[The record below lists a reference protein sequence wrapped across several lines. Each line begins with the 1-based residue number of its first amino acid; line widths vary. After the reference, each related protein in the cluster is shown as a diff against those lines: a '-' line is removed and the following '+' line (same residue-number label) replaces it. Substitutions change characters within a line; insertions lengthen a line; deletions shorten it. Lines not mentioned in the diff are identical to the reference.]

1 MMQGIRRPLA
11 NPSSRR
17 MPGSGVRRN
26 DGNGKYRW
34 FHRQTGVALLTALLV
49 VALAT
54 VAAVAMTTRQQ
65 LDVRRTGNLLHSEQA
80 WAYVLGAES
89 WARVVLA
96 RDSKDNKVDN
106 LAEDW
111 ATQVP
116 ASLVEGG
123 SVVGRVVDM
132 QGRFN
137 VNSLVVNGVAD
148 AAAVDRYKRLLR
160 TLDLDESLADSLVDW
175 LDKDINSRFP
185 GGAEDETYQ
194 LLQPAYRTA
203 NRLMA
208 DISELRLVKGYDEKV
223 MGKLLGGVS
232 GVPLVTALPEATAIN
247 VNTASAEVLT
257 TLANGLS
264 LSDGEAIIEARG
276 DTGFEKVED
285 LLQLPVLA
293 GQQQP
298 DPQALTVQSQWFLLL
313 GEANIGQGRVKLAS
327 LIQRASQTTRVIRRQ
342 REFYD
347 PVQAPVV
354 LTDEP

>member
-1 MMQGIRRPLA
+1 MLLKALDP
-11 NPSSRR
+11 
-17 MPGSGVRRN
+17 GVRRD
-26 DGNGKYRW
+26 DGM
-34 FHRQTGVALLTALLV
+34 RQDDSNRIYQGFPGQSGVALLTALLV

-96 RDSKDNKVDN
+96 RDARDSKVDN

-111 ATQVP
+111 AIQVP
-116 ASLVEGG
+116 ASFVEGG
-123 SVVGRVVDM
+123 SVVGRVIDL

-137 VNSLVVNGVAD
+137 VNSLVVKGKAD
-148 AAAVDRYKRLLR
+148 SLAVERYKRLLR
-160 TLDLDESLADSLVDW
+160 TLNLDESLADALVDW
-175 LDKDINSRFP
+175 LDTDINSRFP

-194 LLQPAYRTA
+194 LLNPPYRAA

-208 DISELRLVKGYDEKV
+208 DISELGLVKGYDKKV
-223 MGKLLGGVS
+223 MDKLLGGAT
-232 GVPLVTALPEATAIN
+232 GIPFVTALPESTAIN
-247 VNTASAEVLT
+247 VNTASAEVIT

-264 LSDGEAIIEARG
+264 ITDAEAIIEARG
-276 DTGFEKVED
+276 DTGFEKAD
-285 LLQLPVLA
+285 DFLRHPLLSGL
-293 GQQQP
+293 GT
-298 DPQALTVQSQWFLLL
+298 DPATVTVQSQWFLLVSK
-313 GEANIGQGRVKLAS
+313 ADVGQGRVKLAS
-327 LIQRASQTTRVIRRQ
+327 LLQRDTRTTRVIRRQ

-347 PVQAPVV
+347 PVQAPLV